1 MRIGIFGGAF
11 DPIHYG
17 HLRVAE
23 EVYESL
29 ALERVVFLPTAI
41 PPHKTVGGITPF
53 AHRIKMVQVAIEGF
67 DHFMVSDMEK
77 EIPGHSYSI
86 ETLRRLHAT
95 FDPDTRFYFIV
106 GLDAFVELPTWK
118 EYRRLPSYANFVVVD
133 RPGYSETELKAV
145 LDQHFPGYAYDD
157 NRKEYLLSGQYSV
170 FYRKTTL
177 FGISST
183 AVRRAVAEG
192 HSVRFLVPSAVEK
205 YIYQERL
212 YAK

>member
-29 ALERVVFLPTAI
+29 ALEKVFFLPTAA
-41 PPHKTVGGITPF
+41 PPHKTVGRITSF
-53 AHRIKMVQVAIEGF
+53 AHRIKMVQLAIDGV
-67 DHFMVSDMEK
+67 DHFVVSDIEK

-86 ETLRRLHAT
+86 ETLRRLHAAFEPGT
-95 FDPDTRFYFIV
+95 GFYFII

-118 EYRRLPSYANFVVVD
+118 EYRQLPSYANFVVVD
-133 RPGYSETELKAV
+133 RPGYSKAELEAV
-145 LDQHFPGYAYDD
+145 LDQYFPGYTYDD
-157 NRKEYLLSGQYSV
+157 NRKEYLLTGQYSV

-192 HSVRFLVPSAVEK
+192 HSIRFLAPPAVEK

>member
-1 MRIGIFGGAF
+1 M
-11 DPIHYG
+11 
-17 HLRVAE
+17 AE

-29 ALERVVFLPTAI
+29 ALEKVFFLPTAT
-41 PPHKTVGGITPF
+41 PPHKTAGRITSF
-53 AHRIKMVQVAIEGF
+53 AHRIKMVQLAIDGV
-67 DHFMVSDMEK
+67 DHFVVSDIEK

-86 ETLRRLHAT
+86 ETLRRLHAAFEPT
-95 FDPDTRFYFIV
+95 TGFYFII

-118 EYRRLPSYANFVVVD
+118 EYRQLPSYANFVVVD
-133 RPGYSETELKAV
+133 RPGYSKAELEAV
-145 LDQHFPGYAYDD
+145 LDQCFPGYTYDD
-157 NRKEYLLSGQYSV
+157 NRKEYLLTGQYSV

-192 HSVRFLVPSAVEK
+192 HSIRFLVPPAVEK